1 MATRLGLAVSSPWSL
16 SLRRSIAGSASH
28 RSALRPP
35 AAAGASGA
43 PVSGCSAGL
52 DPYATTCRWCAP
64 AAIRSSVPSRRR
76 RMVAGAGAVEGGG
89 AGGNPGGSSRS
100 RMEPF
105 SVGSAPSRLYA
116 LRWPLTFGAG
126 MVLAGEREVVGEVE
140 AVVAAVVSAG
150 CVEAEGAGWALEAR
164 LCGSAS
170 REARAWRMSAGV
182 TGALGGVV
190 LGVLIRFDGG

>member
-1 MATRLGLAVSSPWSL
+1 MTAETAATVGASAPDSG
-16 SLRRSIAGSASH
+16 SLRRSTPTLRVHAGLP
-28 RSALRPP
+28 RRP
-35 AAAGASGA
+35 AAACASGS

-126 MVLAGEREVVGEVE
+126 MVLAGEREVAGE
-140 AVVAAVVSAG
+140 VAAVVAAG